1 MATPNW
7 YDNPNPVVLGY
18 GDDGQGNLTPDYGDI
33 FKYLR
38 GSSDPEA
45 GTSTPDNQAAMDAF
59 KNLSVLPNLTNM
71 RRDPLTNHW
80 IGELNGQQVNWGMPG
95 ANAEEWS
102 PTGDGQARAMS
113 TQGDTRFAQI
123 AGRTEDGRL
132 VFGSPIKSQAPPAAT
147 RNSFY
152 EFLGDVAPSFLAAF
166 AGPQIAG
173 ALGSAIPGLSSGAAA
188 AGTGAILGGGSAA
201 LRGGDIGR
209 GALMGGATAA
219 IGNGLFGASGGNA
232 LAGNDLSALDYPTL
246 TGAEAQAYGAPIT
259 NSVSNYG
266 PMNTDYRQAVA
277 GTSSSYADGLGT
289 GLKTTGFDPANL
301 GITNPNP
308 ATDLGAG
315 LNAGGSAGLAGMGG
329 GVGLT
334 GGTLGIGAG
343 GNNVLPGFD
352 ISKPETWGGTI
363 PGGMAVDAAAT
374 GTGMGSTVWGDIL
387 KGVGTAATTVGSGIA
402 KAFDSNP
409 LGTIAGG
416 IGIAG
421 SLFGDKGLLTGDSK
435 SAADA
440 ATDAADM
447 ADPFR
452 SYRAG
457 YAEQLSK
464 LMANPSLAMGTPGY
478 QFARLAGQ
486 QGLERAGAKLGQ
498 NDSGNRAIA
507 LNNYNQN
514 YALSSLDNQIK
525 TLAGLSGATQNPA
538 NASSAY
544 LAAQNAQAASDQ
556 NMWKSLGQGLGALG
570 TGIQGLRGPAPSPAS
585 PTLSY
590 SDQLAMLFNN
600 QNRQAPS
607 GFNGFSGIPTLGDF
621 TEGWV

>member
-38 GSSDPEA
+38 GSSDPET
-45 GTSTPDNQAAMDAF
+45 GSVTPDNQAAMDAF
-59 KNLSVLPNLTNM
+59 KNLPVLPNLTNIDNTKRTGM
-71 RRDPLTNHW
+71 
-80 IGELNGQQVNWGMPG
+80 LNGQQVQYGMPG
-95 ANAEEWS
+95 ANAEEFS
-102 PTGDGQARAMS
+102 PTGDGLARAMS

-123 AGRTEDGRL
+123 AGRTEDGKL
-132 VFGSPIKSQAPPAAT
+132 VFSSPIRSQAPPAAT

-152 EFLGDVAPSFLAAF
+152 EFLGDIAPSFLAAF

-173 ALGSAIPGLSSGAAA
+173 ALGSAGLSSGAAA

-201 LRGGDIGR
+201 LTGGDIGR

-219 IGNGLFGASGGNA
+219 IGNQLFGASGGNA
-232 LAGNDLSALDYPTL
+232 LASRDPFLGESSLFGDEFAGDMYAADLGDTMSDVSYDNPET
-246 TGAEAQAYGAPIT
+246 TFDP
-259 NSVSNYG
+259 NSINADIY
-266 PMNTDYRQAVA
+266 NTPPPSGSVNNVL
-277 GTSSSYADGLGT
+277 S
-289 GLKTTGFDPANL
+289 GFDPAR
-301 GITNPNP
+301 
-308 ATDLGAG
+308 
-315 LNAGGSAGLAGMGG
+315 
-329 GVGLT
+329 
-334 GGTLGIGAG
+334 
-343 GNNVLPGFD
+343 
-352 ISKPETWGGTI
+352 PETWGGTI

-387 KGVGTAATTVGSGIA
+387 KGVGTAATTIGSGIGTAAGAIGSGIA

-435 SAADA
+435 KVADA
-440 ATDAADM
+440 AAEAATM

-514 YALSSLDNQIK
+514 YALNSYDNQIK

-570 TGIQGLRGPAPSPAS
+570 AGVQGLRGPAPSVAS

-590 SDQLAMLFNN
+590 SDQLAMLYNN
-600 QNRQAPS
+600 GYNPF
-607 GFNGFSGIPTLGDF
+607 GFAAGDAIDR
-621 TEGWV
+621 G